1 MAQVLV
7 WGAAG
12 GIGQALAGTFWAA
25 GHHVVAV
32 ARRAEGLPAGMPVVI
47 AQRVDEVAEVTA
59 TMQEA
64 TRWTTFFDVFIYAVG
79 DIRSAKIGEMSMAAW
94 QSILNAN
101 LTGAYVTTQAALPYL
116 TPQAHLFFLG
126 AQHERLRL
134 PGLGAYAASKAGL
147 EALAEVIRK
156 ETRRR
161 VTVVRPQAVAT
172 AFWNKVPFRLPP
184 RALTPAQLAEAVF
197 KAWAEG
203 QEGLLD
209 VGG

>member
-32 ARRAEGLPAGMPVVI
+32 ARRAGGLPDGVPVVI
-47 AQRVDEVAEVTA
+47 AQRVEEMSEVAA
-59 TMQEA
+59 AMHEA
-64 TRWTTFFDVFIYAVG
+64 TRWAASFDVFIYAVG
-79 DIRSAKIGEMSMAAW
+79 DILSAKVGEMSIEAW

-101 LTGAYVTTQAALPYL
+101 LTGAYVTTQAALPHL

-161 VTVVRPQAVAT
+161 VCVVRPQAVDT
-172 AFWNKVPFRLPP
+172 AFWQKVPFRLPP

-197 KAWAEG
+197 KAWLEG
-203 QEGLLD
+203 REGLLD
-209 VGG
+209 V